1 MKKKRLPKVILV
13 MELLSI
19 TVSEVMLPKTVHIS
33 GILSFA
39 RHFHSPPLRLLSEL
53 ELVKIRSFLFPI
65 MNAFVNANITS
76 EIS

>member
-19 TVSEVMLPKTVHIS
+19 TVALYITKNSAHFRI
-33 GILSFA
+33 A
-39 RHFHSPPLRLLSEL
+39 REFNSPPLRLLSEL